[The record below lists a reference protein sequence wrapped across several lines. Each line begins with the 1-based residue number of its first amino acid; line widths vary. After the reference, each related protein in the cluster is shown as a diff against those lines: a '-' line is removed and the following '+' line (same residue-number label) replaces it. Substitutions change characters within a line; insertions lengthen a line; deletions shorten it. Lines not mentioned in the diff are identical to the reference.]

1 MSSSDMLGALDGVS
15 APLPLSLRAGEGML
29 LGVFGDLRAEN
40 SRASLP
46 LRPAL
51 AARLK
56 LSSCASRAHAQCRTV
71 VQSRRHS
78 QEAGATSGL
87 CVASRRS
94 SCARSLVVAGQ
105 LSDPLCAVV
114 SVR

>member
-1 MSSSDMLGALDGVS
+1 MSMSSSDMLGALDGVS

-56 LSSCASRAHAQCRTV
+56 LSSCACCAQNHCHTV
-71 VQSRRHS
+71 VQSCKH
-78 QEAGATSGL
+78 APA
-87 CVASRRS
+87 
-94 SCARSLVVAGQ
+94 
-105 LSDPLCAVV
+105 
-114 SVR
+114 